1 MACWM
6 SIEESNGRGKRY
18 RSCERLPPAPLRDQL
33 VILTTPCGGT
43 MESRCAAER
52 RPAMR
57 DPCAMETSLRLQRTC
72 LLRACLLWTW
82 LLPATHQPTRYG
94 AMTCCPPTPAED
106 DAWLLIGG
114 LVARSML
121 GHLLRAPSR
130 T

>member
-94 AMTCCPPTPAED
+94 AMTCCQPTPAED

-121 GHLLRAPSR
+121 GHLL
-130 T
+130 